1 MDYKKLKIC
10 KILEPTFMEDN
21 KVFKVSDICF
31 AYETKNNI
39 VAISGNCAGNIYPN
53 IKKIDLTNLDNNSC
67 YGWTENINNL
77 KIIFGTNDIVEL
89 KDNLETFAIDKM
101 YYIDYDTGVIEPYN
115 FEISN
120 IFEEEII
127 EDDKISYNEEK
138 EEEKI
143 KESLPSIKEIS
154 SKIKEK
160 IISQDTAINQ
170 VLAAIY
176 GNRQIIENENL
187 TKEEKRN
194 LKKSILIYGNTGTG
208 KTEISK
214 QIANLL
220 NLPIQIEDATKYTA
234 EGYQGSSVSEML
246 AHLYK
251 KCNNDLKKAE
261 NSILVID
268 EIDKKKD
275 NKTSYSSSTTDV
287 LYSLLKIIEG
297 EQFIFSVEDKKLIE
311 FDTSN
316 LIVILSGRFDGVDK
330 IKEDKT
336 LIGFNSS
343 IKEKE
348 QNIEVAKAD
357 DFVKLGIPGEF
368 IGRNS
373 CIVRTNDLSIEDL
386 KKIITSSSLSALS
399 LKKKFYEI
407 NNVLLTYDD
416 DFITFLA
423 EEAYKSN
430 IGARGIKQVLEN
442 VIKDLEFE
450 ILSGDIKEIRLTR
463 TGIIKKYNEQE
474 KLVRKKEIN
483 MLENY

>member
-138 EEEKI
+138 E
-143 KESLPSIKEIS
+143 
-154 SKIKEK
+154 
-160 IISQDTAINQ
+160 
-170 VLAAIY
+170 
-176 GNRQIIENENL
+176 
-187 TKEEKRN
+187 EEKRN